1 MMHNALILY
10 ELDYV
15 QILTSYQFR
24 LLLKALHMQRN
35 RGT

>member
-15 QILTSYQFR
+15 QILTPQMDVLGAYDY
-24 LLLKALHMQRN
+24 
-35 RGT
+35 